1 MYIQA
6 IVEQCQM
13 ALLQY
18 RQYLLELYALMKR
31 GEQRRLEMGAEKVR
45 TNAELVKELQTTILG
60 SMGSPVVSPDLIA
73 LATEVEVVL
82 PNKKTMR
89 TTMRVSPIAPFSAI
103 LPFVENICS
112 EMNVRIK
119 GSLP

>member
-1 MYIQA
+1 
-6 IVEQCQM
+6 
-13 ALLQY
+13 
-18 RQYLLELYALMKR
+18 
-31 GEQRRLEMGAEKVR
+31 
-45 TNAELVKELQTTILG
+45 
-60 SMGSPVVSPDLIA
+60 MGSPVVSPDLIA